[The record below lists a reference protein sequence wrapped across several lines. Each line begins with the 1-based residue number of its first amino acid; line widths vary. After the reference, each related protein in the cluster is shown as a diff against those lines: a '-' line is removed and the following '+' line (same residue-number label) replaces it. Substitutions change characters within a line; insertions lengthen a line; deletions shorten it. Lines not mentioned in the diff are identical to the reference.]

1 MADFPVCPSSERTES
16 ELPPFCRGAV
26 KPGRFCRKVVS
37 ANLFADTLPKS
48 IDCTAQSLRPYGP
61 APFTQGSLSVYP
73 PACLNCPKNSNLSG
87 SQGKPIRALLLS
99 VYHKQRNFAIPL
111 GTLCFPNR
119 CWVCSGKGQVK
130 CPRFGRRSYTR
141 GGLARQK
148 TSVPFS
154 SRSLFRSP
162 WLFWV
167 PRTSPRFPKGP
178 MLFGAFHSSPRLAN
192 SNSRNNPMVSI
203 GSCQSAKEA
212 KAWAFAS

>member
-1 MADFPVCPSSERTES
+1 MHISII
-16 ELPPFCRGAV
+16 
-26 KPGRFCRKVVS
+26 
-37 ANLFADTLPKS
+37 PK
-48 IDCTAQSLRPYGP
+48 G
-61 APFTQGSLSVYP
+61 F
-73 PACLNCPKNSNLSG
+73 LNCPLSIVNCQLNSNLSG
-87 SQGKPIRALLLS
+87 SQGKPIRALFLS

-178 MLFGAFHSSPRLAN
+178 MLFWAFHPLPALRAN
-192 SNSRNNPMVSI
+192 SDSRTNPMVSI